1 MAAEPQTE
9 VDAKPCEERASSTTV
24 SSSGNDSPL
33 NLKSIK
39 VSPGVESDVFAI
51 LVSLVE
57 SPNLNSQTIQDAVDG
72 IDRLFPKT
80 PEPSRLLV
88 YGDEDHSAADF
99 LWMFWELL
107 LEVVRQIPYN
117 HVEQEIFIDFLKRL
131 RQKDAGAP
139 RVWGVCVSYNYSF
152 PSHVSTIQVYVEA
165 D

>member
-1 MAAEPQTE
+1 MAEELQPPK
-9 VDAKPCEERASSTTV
+9 VDVKPCEERVSRTTT
-24 SSSGNDSPL
+24 SGNDSPL
-33 NLKSIK
+33 DLKSIK
-39 VSPGVESDVFAI
+39 ASSSDDSEVLAI
-51 LVSLVE
+51 LVFLVE
-57 SPNLNSQTIQDAVDG
+57 SVNVNSQIIQDAVDG